1 MATDIPV
8 SWTGKA
14 GQPRVMAAVQT
25 LCMGTIAISSEK
37 NSKGNVWS
45 WKENVGKPEFFLI
58 INLTKY
64 NFNKTLIV
72 QWTYLRVV

>member
-1 MATDIPV
+1 MATDVPV

-25 LCMGTIAISSEK
+25 LRMGTIAISSEK

-45 WKENVGKPEFFLI
+45 WKENVSKPEFF
-58 INLTKY
+58 
-64 NFNKTLIV
+64 FNH
-72 QWTYLRVV
+72 QFN